1 MSLDLTELILGDG
14 LSRARSMSDQPTSCP
29 LCGAILRQSRNL
41 RRHLELLHFGLG
53 SNNKPG
59 VHMRHRRTD
68 RNNDLVRSTLASICQ
83 PHMTKT
89 DHSRA
94 PGSADFSTLTSLSIA
109 STVSSSASNVSL
121 AGSLMGPNV
130 LGTADQSTNSA
141 LVAASSSCT
150 ASIAS
155 ANNGAYAS
163 DGSASM
169 LSCLLPTLPSLP
181 SLSSSHDMFRH
192 GELLRAGIAY
202 HDSSRHHTKQS
213 HRTDVI

>member
-41 RRHLELLHFGLG
+41 RRHLELLHFGHG
-53 SNNKPG
+53 SNNKSG
-59 VHMRHRRTD
+59 VHMRHRRTN

-94 PGSADFSTLTSLSIA
+94 LGSTDFSALTSLSIT

-121 AGSLMGPNV
+121 AGSLMGPSV
-130 LGTADQSTNSA
+130 LGTGDQSTNSA

-150 ASIAS
+150 AS
-155 ANNGAYAS
+155 ANNGTYSS

-169 LSCLLPTLPSLP
+169 LSCLLPSLPSLP

-192 GELLRAGIAY
+192 GEILRAGIAY
-202 HDSSRHHTKQS
+202 HDSSRQHNKQS
-213 HRTDVI
+213 QRTDVI